1 MSLIEVVN
9 PASGELL
16 GEVADFG
23 EQGVDEAVAA
33 AREAEWRKVPAVDRE
48 ALLWRMAK
56 LVERD
61 AGDLALLSSL
71 ESGRTV
77 DTVRRWDVGGAI
89 DALRYYGGG
98 VRRYTGE
105 PVGVVGAILSA
116 QEPARLAATAIGLAL
131 SKGNTIVVKPAEAT
145 PYSALRLMQLAEEAG
160 IEPGVIQVATGRGR
174 TTGDALARHM
184 GVAALLFAGSERNA
198 RRVLIAAA
206 ESNLKAVEMA
216 VRRRRAQVVFGGA
229 ELKQVVRSVIAGAFV
244 DQRGWN
250 ELWVETTMHGQLM
263 EWILRK
269 VRGLRMEEVGAQVEA
284 ERVMRLLSECGGEV
298 VHGGS
303 RSGGYVE
310 PTVVSGGEGE
320 VEGPVLRVVRFEDE
334 EDLVARLVAR
344 DVVVW
349 SDRERRVAAERV
361 WVNCEETLESA
372 RPWSEQF
379 GGKVK
384 AVWRSN

>member
-9 PASGELL
+9 PASGEVL

-33 AREAEWRKVPAVDRE
+33 AREAKWREVPAVDRE

-77 DTVRRWDVGGAI
+77 DTVKRWDVGGAI
-89 DALRYYGGG
+89 DALRYYAGG
-98 VRRYTGE
+98 VRRYAGE
-105 PVGVVGAILSA
+105 PLGVVGAILSA
-116 QEPARLAATAIGLAL
+116 SEPARMAAAAIGLAL

-174 TTGDALARHM
+174 TTGDALARHG
-184 GVAALLFAGSERNA
+184 GVAGLMFHGTERTA
-198 RRVLIAAA
+198 RRIWIAAA
-206 ESNLKAVEMA
+206 ESHLKPVTMELYA
-216 VRRRRAQVVFGGA
+216 RRAQVVFGGA

-250 ELWVETTMHGQLM
+250 ELWVETTMHDQLM

-269 VRGLRMEEVGAQVEA
+269 VRGLRMEEVGAQGDA
-284 ERVMRLLSECGGEV
+284 ERVMRLLGECGGEL

-310 PTVVSGGEGE
+310 PTVVSGGTGE
-320 VEGPVLRVVRFEDE
+320 VEGPVLRVMRFEDE
-334 EDLVARLVAR
+334 EDLVARLAAR

-349 SDRERRVAAERV
+349 SDRERRVPAECV
-361 WVNCEETLESA
+361 WMNCEETLEHS
-372 RPWSEQF
+372 RPFDEGF

-384 AVWRSN
+384 TVWRSN